1 MARKKTDLDDAMNS
15 INELEERESRE
26 KAVDGAVSDTVES
39 SGYTNKT
46 EIGRVE
52 QYFSK
57 IGVAAVRLKSH
68 LSVGDLIEI
77 GSEEEH
83 VRQRVSS
90 MQIDRRDVEEAFEGD
105 DVGIKMKH
113 PVAVGESVFRVEV

>member
-1 MARKKTDLDDAMNS
+1 MAKKKTDLDDAMNS
-15 INELEERESRE
+15 INELEERESKERAGE
-26 KAVDGAVSDTVES
+26 GAVSGTAAS
-39 SGYTNKT
+39 GGYTNKI
-46 EIGRVE
+46 EIGEVE

-68 LSVGDLIEI
+68 LSVGDIIEV

-90 MQIDRRDVEEAFEGD
+90 MQIDRKDVEEAFEGD
-105 DVGIKMKH
+105 DVGIKMRH
-113 PVAVGESVFRVEV
+113 PVSVGESIFRVEV